1 MSGTRMKFLISKF
14 ESDATI
20 VIQKGVYCANGGAL
34 VVKCEDFWKK
44 KLYANCLLQIFPL
57 EVENTLFASDALM

>member
-14 ESDATI
+14 ESDAPI

-34 VVKCEDFWKK
+34 VVKCEDYWKK
-44 KLYANCLLQIFPL
+44 KLYANCLLRIFPL